1 MNYLTPFVVE
11 WSTYSEGKPGN
22 YIHCLLLD
30 LGPRNMEASSQG
42 ILMVGIPIAT
52 TIYNSEGIRLV
63 VY

>member
-1 MNYLTPFVVE
+1 MVE